1 MCLNRAIIIKANKM
15 IQYSIKR
22 KLVSA
27 IVITSSLLTTLVVVL
42 NYYIEYNNDLDD
54 IEVRS
59 RQIEKSILPSLTN
72 SVWNLDINGISTQLK
87 GISALEDVLYVEIKE
102 NKNQVFSEGNPKLA
116 LSSNT
121 ILKTFPLVQEI
132 ENERFNIGQIK
143 IFFSLDNI
151 QEKLFKKI
159 IFFTTFQFLKT
170 LILTII
176 FFIIFQQILVRH
188 VDKISLFLRRFNI
201 DSTTFSPLVLGRR
214 SQGKKGKEDELDEL
228 CNSIN
233 TITERIVRNN
243 TYKNQIIKK
252 QENEIVF
259 KNTLEKNELFLKKFS
274 NINSVFDNELRN
286 TFILINKSFDAL
298 SEQIGNNNSH
308 LEYLKKECQKIQF
321 LIKTGQLVTQF
332 RNELKARFNVD
343 QVITMIME
351 ENYKCSLTQSAK
363 NFNGDLIFNIKR
375 LQQCLSLIK
384 NELNQTI
391 EIAVINDKLILRL
404 DPKRF
409 PDPNQFELS
418 LISGEESYMGIV
430 SLIAQEE
437 NWKITIEDNKLNFIV

>member
-1 MCLNRAIIIKANKM
+1 M

-27 IVITSSLLTTLVVVL
+27 IVITSSLLTTLVVIL
-42 NYYIEYNNDLDD
+42 NYYIEYSNDLDD

-102 NKNQVFSEGNPKLA
+102 NKNQIFSEGNPKLV
-116 LSSNT
+116 LNSST

-151 QEKLFKKI
+151 QEKLIKKI
-159 IFFTTFQFLKT
+159 VFFTTFQFLKT

-176 FFIIFQQILVRH
+176 FFVIFQQILVRH
-188 VDKISLFLRRFNI
+188 VDKISLFLKRFNI
-201 DSTTFSPLVLGRR
+201 ESTSFSPLALSRPSSKR
-214 SQGKKGKEDELDEL
+214 GKQDELDEL

-298 SEQIGNNNSH
+298 SDQMGDNNSH
-308 LEYLKKECQKIQF
+308 LEYLKKECHKIQF
-321 LIKTGQLVTQF
+321 LIQTGQLVAQY
-332 RNELKARFNVD
+332 RNELKARFSMD
-343 QVITMIME
+343 QIISMIMDE
-351 ENYKCSLTQSAK
+351 GYKCVLDSSAK
-363 NFNGDLIFNIKR
+363 NFSSDLIFNMKR
-375 LQQCLSLIK
+375 LQQCLNLIK
-384 NELNQTI
+384 NELNSTI
-391 EIAVINDKLILRL
+391 EVAIINDKLILRL
-404 DPKRF
+404 DPKRI

-418 LISGEESYMGIV
+418 LITAEESFMGIL
-430 SLIAQEE
+430 SLIILEE
-437 NWKITIEDNKLNFIV
+437 NWKLTIEGNKLNFIV

>member
-1 MCLNRAIIIKANKM
+1 M

-27 IVITSSLLTTLVVVL
+27 IVITSSLLTTLVVIL

-59 RQIEKSILPSLTN
+59 TQIEKSILPSLTN

-132 ENERFNIGQIK
+132 ENEKFNIGQIK

-151 QEKLFKKI
+151 QEKLIKKI

-176 FFIIFQQILVRH
+176 FFIIFQQILVKH
-188 VDKISLFLRRFNI
+188 FDKISLFLKRFNI
-201 DSTTFSPLVLGRR
+201 DSTSFIPLALNRNVN
-214 SQGKKGKEDELDEL
+214 KKGRQDELDEL

-243 TYKNQIIKK
+243 SYKNQIIKK

-274 NINSVFDNELRN
+274 SINNVFDNELRN

-298 SEQIGNNNSH
+298 TSELGDNNSH
-308 LEYLKKECQKIQF
+308 LEYLKKEFHKIQF
-321 LIKTGQLVTQF
+321 LIKTGQIVSQF
-332 RNELKARFNVD
+332 RNEPKSSYSVD
-343 QVITMIME
+343 QILSMILDE
-351 ENYKCSLTQSAK
+351 GYKCTMTSIARSHVGEFS
-363 NFNGDLIFNIKR
+363 FNMKR
-375 LQQCLSLIK
+375 LQQSLNLIK
-384 NELNQTI
+384 NEVHPTTELS
-391 EIAVINDKLILRL
+391 VLNDKFIVKV
-404 DPKRF
+404 DPKT
-409 PDPNQFELS
+409 PPVPNQFELS
-418 LISGEESYMGIV
+418 LVSGEESYLGIV

-437 NWKITIEDNKLNFIV
+437 NWKITIEDNKLNIII

>member
-1 MCLNRAIIIKANKM
+1 M

-27 IVITSSLLTTLVVVL
+27 IVITSSILTTLVVVL

-54 IEVRS
+54 IEIRS
-59 RQIEKSILPSLTN
+59 SQIKKSILPSLTN
-72 SVWNLDINGISTQLK
+72 SVWNLDINGIATQLK

-102 NKNQVFSEGNPKLA
+102 NKNQVFSEGNPKLI

-121 ILKTFPLVQEI
+121 ILKTYPLVQEI

-151 QEKLFKKI
+151 QDKLIKKI
-159 IFFTTFQFLKT
+159 IYFTTFQFLKT

-188 VDKISLFLRRFNI
+188 VDTISLFLKRFNI
-201 DSTTFSPLVLGRR
+201 ESTTFNPIVLSRKSNR
-214 SQGKKGKEDELDEL
+214 SKKDELDDL

-233 TITERIVRNN
+233 AITERIVRNN

-259 KNTLEKNELFLKKFS
+259 KNTLEKNELFLKKFAS
-274 NINSVFDNELRN
+274 INSAFDNELRN
-286 TFILINKSFDAL
+286 TFILIHKSFDAL
-298 SEQIGNNNSH
+298 TDQLGHNNSH
-308 LEYLKKECQKIQF
+308 LEYIKKECNKIQF
-321 LIKTGQLVTQF
+321 LIKSSQIVNMH
-332 RNELKARFNVD
+332 RNELKSRFKVD
-343 QVITMIME
+343 QIVSMISDE
-351 ENYKCSLTQSAK
+351 GYKCNLELSNINYELE
-363 NFNGDLIFNIKR
+363 LIINIKR
-375 LQQCLSLIK
+375 LLQCLTLIK
-384 NELNQTI
+384 NEIYPKI
-391 EIAVINDKLILRL
+391 EISIINEKIIFKLE
-404 DPKRF
+404 PKVK
-409 PDPNQFELS
+409 PDPNQFEIS
-418 LISGEESYMGIV
+418 LVSSEESYMGII

-437 NWKITIEDNKLNFIV
+437 NWKITIGDSYINLIV